1 MEVTI
6 ADLSE
11 RISIVY
17 FPTTKNKYGDI
28 VQGEKITRCTVWAKV
43 YPLTAKIAE
52 GTLERTNNIN
62 YRVIIRHR
70 QDILP
75 DDEIE
80 WRGRRLKMLSP
91 PYDYEGKRKF
101 MNMEWAE
108 VVEDGK
114 TQTQSL

>member
-28 VQGEKITRCTVWAKV
+28 VQGEKIIRCTVWAKV
-43 YPLTAKIAE
+43 YPLTAKINE
-52 GTLERTNNIN
+52 ETPERTNNIN

-101 MNMEWAE
+101 LNIECAE
-108 VVEDGK
+108 VKEDGRA
-114 TQTQSL
+114 T